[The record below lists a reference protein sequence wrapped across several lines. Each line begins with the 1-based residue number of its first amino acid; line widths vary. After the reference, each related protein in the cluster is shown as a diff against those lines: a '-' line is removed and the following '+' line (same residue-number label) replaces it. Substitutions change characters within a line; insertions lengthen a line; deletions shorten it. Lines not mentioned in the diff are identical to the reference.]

1 MLRLRPLTRFSGVF
15 MTTSA
20 ANRKLERLTET
31 LDAVAPVVG
40 VSGTAGTRIDYA
52 SEATTEQRAAAE
64 SALAAFD
71 WSDEAQAAWER
82 GKRREAA
89 IALLN
94 SSEPTMV
101 ALRGFVTVLIRRFRV
116 LLMALGLPTLTTAQL
131 IETWADV
138 IADGE
143 VDETIPANG
152 S

>member
-1 MLRLRPLTRFSGVF
+1 MSTDQLARLL
-15 MTTSA
+15 
-20 ANRKLERLTET
+20 ET
-31 LDAVAPVVG
+31 LSAVSPVVG
-40 VSGTAGTRIDYA
+40 VSGTTATRIDYNP
-52 SEATTEQRAAAE
+52 EPTTEQRAAAE
-64 SALAAFD
+64 AALAAFD

-101 ALRGFVTVLIRRFRV
+101 ALRGFATVLIRRFRV

>member
-1 MLRLRPLTRFSGVF
+1 MSTDQLARLL
-15 MTTSA
+15 
-20 ANRKLERLTET
+20 ET
-31 LDAVAPVVG
+31 LSAVSPVVG
-40 VSGTAGTRIDYA
+40 VSGTTATRIDYNP
-52 SEATTEQRAAAE
+52 EPTTEQRAAAE
-64 SALAAFD
+64 AALAAFD

-89 IALLN
+89 IASLN

-116 LLMALGLPTLTTAQL
+116 LLTALGLPTLTTAQL

-143 VDETIPANG
+143 VDDGIPANG

>member
-1 MLRLRPLTRFSGVF
+1 MSTDQLARLL
-15 MTTSA
+15 
-20 ANRKLERLTET
+20 ET
-31 LDAVAPVVG
+31 LSAVSPVVG
-40 VSGTAGTRIDYA
+40 VSGTTATRIDYNP
-52 SEATTEQRAAAE
+52 EPTTEQRAAAE
-64 SALAAFD
+64 AALAAFD

>member
-1 MLRLRPLTRFSGVF
+1 MSHI
-15 MTTSA
+15 
-20 ANRKLERLTET
+20 ERLTE
-31 LDAVAPVVG
+31 AVAAVCPIHG
-40 VSGTAGTRIDYA
+40 IQGGTQATATPDYKP
-52 SEATTEQRAAAE
+52 EATTEQRAAAE
-64 SALAAFD
+64 TALAAFD
-71 WSDEAQAAWER
+71 WSDLAQAAWGR
-82 GKRREAA
+82 QKRRDAA
-89 IALLN
+89 VALLN

-116 LLMALGLPTLTTAQL
+116 LLTALGLPTLTTAQL

>member
-1 MLRLRPLTRFSGVF
+1 MSTDQLARLL
-15 MTTSA
+15 
-20 ANRKLERLTET
+20 ET
-31 LDAVAPVVG
+31 LSAVSPVVG
-40 VSGTAGTRIDYA
+40 VSGTTATRIDYDP
-52 SEATTEQRAAAE
+52 EPTTEQRAAAE

-101 ALRGFVTVLIRRFRV
+101 AVRALATVVKRRV
-116 LLMALGLPTLTTAQL
+116 AALLVALGQQPLTTPQL
-131 IETWADV
+131 IGMWADC